1 MQISYNR
8 LWKLMIDKK
17 IKKMQ
22 LAKDAKLSTSTLAKL
37 GQEKPVSMDV
47 LMRICKVLDCDIGD
61 IVEMIDDKQE

>member
-1 MQISYNR
+1 MRVSYDK

-22 LAKDAKLSTSTLAKL
+22 LAKGANLSTSTLAKL

-47 LMRICKVLDCDIGD
+47 MMRICKVMECDIGD
-61 IVEMIDDKQE
+61 IVEIIDEKE